1 MLALP
6 VFPSLAAVI
15 VAAPGEKL
23 IISALVPDAEDTSAT
38 AGLLLLQVT
47 IRYLRMLPLASRG
60 SDTNRMLAP
69 TGSVEDTGV
78 TFTEVTGIELP
89 DTNTM
94 PTPLAKSTVARM
106 CASPAV
112 SAVTIP
118 AFDTVATAG
127 VSVDQAIGRPL
138 IGFPTVSNSE
148 TVSCSCEPIGM
159 ATVSGS
165 TIMWCAA
172 VPTTVVPVVNDTEVS
187 AAKASPVRS
196 FTPWVTTNW
205 YSVCASSG
213 AAASNTAAVAVPPS
227 RLTVPATAV
236 VPWNNCTDDV
246 VIVAPAT
253 GSLNTTTIRALSG

>member
-1 MLALP
+1 M
-6 VFPSLAAVI
+6 
-15 VAAPGEKL
+15 
-23 IISALVPDAEDTSAT
+23 
-38 AGLLLLQVT
+38 
-47 IRYLRMLPLASRG
+47 
-60 SDTNRMLAP
+60 
-69 TGSVEDTGV
+69 
-78 TFTEVTGIELP
+78 
-89 DTNTM
+89 
-94 PTPLAKSTVARM
+94 
-106 CASPAV
+106 
-112 SAVTIP
+112 
-118 AFDTVATAG
+118 
-127 VSVDQAIGRPL
+127 DQAIGRPL

-213 AAASNTAAVAVPPS
+213 AAGSNTAAVAVPPS

-246 VIVAPAT
+246 VIVLPAT